1 MKVIWMGVR
10 CAVWLPLLKSE
21 YFILNSS
28 ALGKNWFPHSK
39 EICVHLDILLSSKV
53 YHVSALGHMPLY
65 VALSCPIEQCSIRE
79 AFLCNGRCTARCE
92 TLCIDNLY
100 LASFLCT
107 LFLETVTLIIQN
119 LYLIL
124 GAGINYAWFAS
135 QYSLYLALIFPVRAV
150 GKFSVYKDFMLCQVF
165 SHPMLKD
172 AIFKG
177 QFI

>member
-1 MKVIWMGVR
+1 MGVR

-28 ALGKNWFPHSK
+28 ALGKNLFPHSK
-39 EICVHLDILLSSKV
+39 ERCVYLDILLSSIV
-53 YHVSALGHMPLY
+53 YYDWALGHTALY
-65 VALSCPIEQCSIRE
+65 VALSCPIEQCSIWE
-79 AFLCNGRCTARCE
+79 AFLCSGRCTARCE
-92 TLCIDNLY
+92 TLVFLLCIDNLY

-124 GAGINYAWFAS
+124 GAGTNYAWFAS
-135 QYSLYLALIFPVRAV
+135 QYSLYLALIFPVRAA